1 MSIKPL
7 PVASALQT
15 PPRPTPRG
23 VTVDRF
29 LTRAQALPSSQVRIS
44 AAAQAAAARTGSESG
59 ATRPSSHGGF
69 TVHRLLSIAE
79 LTWKRMRQ
87 CG

>member
-1 MSIKPL
+1 MSIRPL

-15 PPRPTPRG
+15 PPRSTPRG

-29 LTRAQALPSSQVRIS
+29 MTRTQALPSSQVQIS

-59 ATRPSSHGGF
+59 ASRPSSHGGF
-69 TVHRLLSIAE
+69 TVHRFLSIAE

-87 CG
+87 YG